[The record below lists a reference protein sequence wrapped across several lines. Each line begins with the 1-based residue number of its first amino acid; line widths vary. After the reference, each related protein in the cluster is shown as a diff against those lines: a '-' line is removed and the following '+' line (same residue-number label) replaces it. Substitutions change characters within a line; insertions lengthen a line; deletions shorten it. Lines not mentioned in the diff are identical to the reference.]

1 MKNIKT
7 VKLFYALLIFA
18 VALSCDSELELEPR
32 QSIPASTAL
41 ETEGGLLGLLV
52 GTYAEAGS
60 GATYGGETQM
70 TSDLLGNNNQVSWNG
85 TFVGPR
91 QLFTKEVLVD
101 NAFIRDTWRNHYQ
114 VINSANL
121 VIDNK
126 AVIAGVGLR
135 LQADGEAKFLRAISY
150 FDLVKLWAQQYIANG
165 NNTQLGVPLR
175 TVGKADFSVDDSQ
188 IERSPVEEVYA
199 LIISDLT
206 AAYNQLPPSNGI
218 FADKY
223 SAQALLARVY
233 LQQGNYAAARDAAND
248 VLQNSGHSLAS
259 NFAGAFNNDTDA
271 SGDIFTLQV
280 TSQDGTNAL
289 ITYYASQANGGRGFD
304 VAIEQGYL
312 DLFDDPTNDERASF
326 NYPQSGFTL
335 TSKYTNQFANVPIL
349 RIGEMHLIRL
359 ESNFRLNTSVG
370 LDPLTEINALRQ
382 RSSATPLVA
391 PLTLDLI
398 LNERELELA
407 FEGHLLFDF
416 KRTNRDI
423 GTLDINADNLVM
435 PIPQN
440 ELNVNDLITQNPGY
454 GE

>member
-85 TFVGPR
+85 TFIGPR
-91 QLFTKEVLVD
+91 QFFTKDVLVD
-101 NAFIRDTWRNHYQ
+101 NGFVRDTWANHYQ

-121 VIDNK
+121 VIDNQ
-126 AVIAGVGLR
+126 AVIGDASLR
-135 LQADGEAKFLRAISY
+135 SKTDGEAKFLRAISY
-150 FDLVKLWAQQYIANG
+150 FDLVKLWAQQYTTTG

-175 TVGKADFSVDDSQ
+175 TEGKAQFTLEDSQ
-188 IERSPVEEVYA
+188 IERSSVEDVYA

-218 FADKY
+218 FADRY
-223 SAQALLARVY
+223 AAQAMLARVY
-233 LQQGNYAAARDAAND
+233 LQQGNYSAARDAADD

-271 SGDIFTLQV
+271 VGDIFSLQV
-280 TSQDGTNAL
+280 TSQDGTNAF

-304 VAIEQGYL
+304 IAIEQGYL

-326 NYPQSGFTL
+326 SYDQSGFTL
-335 TSKYTNQFANVPIL
+335 TSKYTNQFANVSVL
-349 RIGEMHLIRL
+349 RIGEMHLIRA

-454 GE
+454 GQ